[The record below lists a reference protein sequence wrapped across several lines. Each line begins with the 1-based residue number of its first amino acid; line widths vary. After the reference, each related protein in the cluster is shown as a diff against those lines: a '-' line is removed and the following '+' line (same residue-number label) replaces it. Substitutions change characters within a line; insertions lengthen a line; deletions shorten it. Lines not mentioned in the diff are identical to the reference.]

1 MRTLRSF
8 SQSALVASLLTSADT
23 HASRAQSSAG
33 SSITFES
40 LKTKPVSAPAAAP
53 ASSKERDEIARLR
66 RVITAQAE
74 SLAMRRPTVLTKTD
88 TVRVDRIKIDT
99 VRVDRVRVDTIKVPA
114 ATPAPI
120 AAPASIATP
129 PAVTTPATVAP
140 QFGAPTF
147 AGLLQIWAVAGDAG
161 YRNTYRVRRA
171 ELKTV
176 IDLGDRAKGTVML
189 DLAKALSVTT
199 AGSATTVSQSSR
211 VLQDAFV
218 SMPVSRVQLDVGQMK
233 LPLGKEGMASSANL
247 ETVERALMFS
257 DRARGGSFGDVRD
270 LGAQVRGTF
279 AKSEFQVGLFNG
291 SGESQNDV
299 DKNVGKAIVA
309 RGAVRPI
316 PGADLQL
323 GVSGATAGPASADKA
338 TRDRVGGDIEYRH
351 GPLMLRS
358 EIMHGQDGAIARL
371 GYYALGT
378 FAVRPTVKAV
388 ARFDAWDPD
397 THKEATSADVTER
410 DFLVGASWFPPQTRL
425 KLQFAGVRR
434 TYADR
439 ITPAVT
445 QALLNVQASW

>member
-1 MRTLRSF
+1 
-8 SQSALVASLLTSADT
+8 
-23 HASRAQSSAG
+23 
-33 SSITFES
+33 
-40 LKTKPVSAPAAAP
+40 
-53 ASSKERDEIARLR
+53 
-66 RVITAQAE
+66 
-74 SLAMRRPTVLTKTD
+74 
-88 TVRVDRIKIDT
+88 
-99 VRVDRVRVDTIKVPA
+99 
-114 ATPAPI
+114 
-120 AAPASIATP
+120 
-129 PAVTTPATVAP
+129 
-140 QFGAPTF
+140 
-147 AGLLQIWAVAGDAG
+147 
-161 YRNTYRVRRA
+161 
-171 ELKTV
+171 
-176 IDLGDRAKGTVML
+176 
-189 DLAKALSVTT
+189 LSVTT
-199 AGSATTVSQSSR
+199 AGSTTTVSQSSR

-218 SMPVSRVQLDVGQMK
+218 SMPVSRLQLDVGQMK

-299 DKNVGKAIVA
+299 DKNVGKAFVA
-309 RGAVRPI
+309 REAMRPI
-316 PGADLQL
+316 PGVDLQL

-371 GYYALGT
+371 GYYMLGT
-378 FAVRPTVKAV
+378 FAFRPTVKAV

-410 DFLVGASWFPPQTRL
+410 DYLLGASWFPPQTRL